1 MRVQIKGTFREM
13 LAREQHPEDQS
24 DRQAWALWIQEQQVR
39 FCVSCAERLIC
50 VKNCKSAHL
59 KHYETEGEA
68 EERGRGQIVKG
79 FGCLVKGLMNN
90 FEQNK

>member
-1 MRVQIKGTFREM
+1 MRVQIKETFREM

-24 DRQAWALWIQEQQVR
+24 DRRVWALWIQEQQVR
-39 FCVSCAERLIC
+39 VSVSCAECLIF
-50 VKNCKSAHL
+50 VKNCKSAYL
-59 KHYETEGEA
+59 KNYEMEGEA

-79 FGCLVKGLMNN
+79 FGCLVEGLMNN